1 VSRTGRWHGTALLR
15 ARLEAR
21 EEGGRDARVYCYTT
35 TSGKEQGSRPNGMGI
50 VPSHACSLSLSRLVG
65 TGQEAMVAVTA
76 PVAGPRAA
84 AADLIG
90 WIGRSTT
97 NPPLPSPFFRCAP
110 CVRLLWGFGRFPP
123 SLPPLYLFVCNLS
136 WPIMKPRCDT
146 KYG

>member
-1 VSRTGRWHGTALLR
+1 MRGYTATLPQVEKSRGRVQMEWELFHH
-15 ARLEAR
+15 
-21 EEGGRDARVYCYTT
+21 
-35 TSGKEQGSRPNGMGI
+35 M
-50 VPSHACSLSLSRLVG
+50 HALSLSRLVG

-97 NPPLPSPFFRCAP
+97 EAPLPSPFFRCAP